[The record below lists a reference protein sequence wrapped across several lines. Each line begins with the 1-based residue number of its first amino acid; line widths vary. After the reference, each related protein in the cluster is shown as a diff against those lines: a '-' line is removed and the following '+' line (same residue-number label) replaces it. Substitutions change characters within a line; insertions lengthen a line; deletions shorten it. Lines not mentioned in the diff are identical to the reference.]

1 MPIFAKIIK
10 QIHLPVKKII
20 VLAMMLLVAAA
31 CNNKKSADGKDGADK
46 ADTTNISEKDT
57 AALEIDSDKP
67 IKKVYEIE
75 GVPEGQKIVY
85 VNLDSLQEKYQ
96 YFVDENERIKAKL
109 STLEKEM
116 AGREKKIID
125 AQKALQ
131 VRFQELQSKAQTL
144 TGNELKAAEVELQ
157 NKEMDILKMQ
167 ENYHKYKETKEQE
180 LLKSQENT
188 NKKIRER
195 IDAYLA
201 KVAEENGWDFI
212 LSYSDITNPVLF
224 GNKKLDI
231 TTQILVGLNEDY
243 KSIKK

>member
-1 MPIFAKIIK
+1 
-10 QIHLPVKKII
+10 
-20 VLAMMLLVAAA
+20 
-31 CNNKKSADGKDGADK
+31 
-46 ADTTNISEKDT
+46 
-57 AALEIDSDKP
+57 
-67 IKKVYEIE
+67 
-75 GVPEGQKIVY
+75 
-85 VNLDSLQEKYQ
+85 
-96 YFVDENERIKAKL
+96 
-109 STLEKEM
+109 M

-212 LSYSDITNPVLF
+212 LSYSDITNPVLY
-224 GNKKLDI
+224 GTKKLDI
-231 TTQILVGLNEDY
+231 TSQILVGLNEDY

>member
-1 MPIFAKIIK
+1 M
-10 QIHLPVKKII
+10 KKILFLAI
-20 VLAMMLLVAAA
+20 MVLAAAS
-31 CNNKKSADGKDGADK
+31 CKDKKNAEGSEGGDPADSI
-46 ADTTNISEKDT
+46 NISEKDT
-57 AALEIDSDKP
+57 AAIEVDSDKP

-96 YFVDENERIKAKL
+96 YFVDENDRIKAKL
-109 STLEKEM
+109 GTLEKEL
-116 AGREKKIID
+116 AAREKKIVNQ
-125 AQKALQ
+125 QKALQ
-131 VRFQELQSKAQTL
+131 TRFQELQSKAQTL

-157 NKEMDILKMQ
+157 NKEMEIMKMQ
-167 ENYHKYKETKEQE
+167 ENYHKYKESKEQE
-180 LLKSQENT
+180 MLKGQEQT

-212 LSYSDITNPVLF
+212 LSYSDITNPVLY
-224 GNKKLDI
+224 GSKKLDI
-231 TTQILVGLNEDY
+231 TSQILIGLNADY

>member
-1 MPIFAKIIK
+1 M
-10 QIHLPVKKII
+10 KKLILLSLLL
-20 VLAMMLLVAAA
+20 LAVAA
-31 CNNKKSADGKDGADK
+31 CNNKKGADSKDGAETPDS
-46 ADTTNISEKDT
+46 TEISEKDT
-57 AALEIDSDKP
+57 AALEIDSEKP

-109 STLEKEM
+109 SALEKEL
-116 AGREKKIID
+116 AGKEKKIVD

-131 VRFQELQSKAQTL
+131 ARFQELQSKAQTL

-167 ENYHKYKETKEQE
+167 ENYHKHKEAKEQE
-180 LLKSQENT
+180 LLKSQEKT

-212 LSYSDITNPVLF
+212 LSYSDITNPVLY
-224 GNKKLDI
+224 GTKKLDI
-231 TTQILVGLNEDY
+231 TSQILIGLNQDY